1 MSIKLSILDP
11 SPIVS
16 GHSAAEALSRTR
28 ELALAADE
36 MDYRSFW
43 VQEHHNTESFAGT
56 APEIMMADL
65 ASRTKRLQLGSGGI
79 MLPNYSPLKVAE
91 ISTTLSAL
99 YPGRIEIGLGRAT
112 GADPR
117 ASAALLGPGAD
128 NFPQMLRML
137 LDWVLDASDE
147 VPLPPDHRARGISS
161 RPKTAK
167 PDIWILCSSPSSA
180 AFIGAMGLKLAFA
193 DFLNPGLAP
202 AALSAYR
209 EAFTPS
215 LFAQR
220 PYAAIGLTALTAKS
234 KTQAETLASTMLA
247 WSAARAR
254 GAGGPFL
261 PVAQARHQLDQTPAT
276 TIRAG
281 IIGEANDVADKLR
294 QLAEDSGADELFI
307 LSVTETLQDRI
318 TSYRLLNEAWRQG

>member
-16 GHSAAEALSRTR
+16 GHSAAEALNRTR

-161 RPKTAK
+161 RPKAAK
-167 PDIWILCSSPSSA
+167 PDIWVLCSSPSSA

-193 DFLNPGLAP
+193 DFLNPGLAS

-209 EAFTPS
+209 EASPVTFCTEALCSNRTDGADGKIKSTGRNTRQYNARLVSGQSARGRRSVPTGRASPAIS
-215 LFAQR
+215 LIKRLR
-220 PYAAIGLTALTAKS
+220 PQYEQESSVRQMTSQTSYGNWQKIAVPTNCLSSALPKHYKPDNKLPPPERS
-234 KTQAETLASTMLA
+234 LAS
-247 WSAARAR
+247 
-254 GAGGPFL
+254 G
-261 PVAQARHQLDQTPAT
+261 
-276 TIRAG
+276 
-281 IIGEANDVADKLR
+281 
-294 QLAEDSGADELFI
+294 
-307 LSVTETLQDRI
+307 
-318 TSYRLLNEAWRQG
+318 